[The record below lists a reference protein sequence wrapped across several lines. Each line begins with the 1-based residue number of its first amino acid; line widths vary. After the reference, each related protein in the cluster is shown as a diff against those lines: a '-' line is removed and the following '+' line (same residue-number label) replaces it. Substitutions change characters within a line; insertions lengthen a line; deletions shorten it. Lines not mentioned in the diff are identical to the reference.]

1 MQVQRIQN
9 NNYNTNFTGKNLT
22 EEFMI
27 TRKILNVIQKNIES
41 SDLNTRSKMQS
52 ILHNIS
58 IKENLPDTLKQQAK
72 NLLLKSYM

>member
-52 ILHNIS
+52 I
-58 IKENLPDTLKQQAK
+58 
-72 NLLLKSYM
+72 